1 MSNTTST
8 PLPPIVTTPSS
19 NRQSGNWPNSILNPQ
34 SRRHLSTTNPI
45 FGSARSVPVP
55 ANPVT
60 MSPSPPLRSPASG
73 PSSDEYTP
81 QRGRSESRSSSL
93 PPNIHA
99 TTSSD
104 GSPPADSHDRRSVK
118 HLTCFW
124 WKEKGSCKYS
134 EEECLYAHSDT
145 GRYTDPPR
153 QLHPD
158 EPAKAGRNLAR
169 ALGDLNLRGHRS
181 SSSLIN
187 TPTTSRPTTPVAAYG
202 ARPLTP
208 SMISLYQAPPTF
220 DLDAPALR
228 AELALYRNIIET
240 ATQEKQLMIDL
251 IHDLKDNIAESKT
264 TITQLKQ
271 EKDGLAR
278 ENQAL
283 KAATVYQA
291 SSNPFGAI
299 GTSTSGLGHGLG
311 GTFVGQMGQSIPAW
325 APAHSSTTPARPD
338 TPNTNPSDDGEY
350 EAVRSLR
357 SRGPGY

>member
-1 MSNTTST
+1 MLRFYNIWCWHILQLLCCLIHLVSIATAICDAPVTTLKQPCSFQKSLASTDSIMSNTTST

-145 GRYTDPPR
+145 GKLLST
-153 QLHPD
+153 L
-158 EPAKAGRNLAR
+158 
-169 ALGDLNLRGHRS
+169 
-181 SSSLIN
+181 
-187 TPTTSRPTTPVAAYG
+187 
-202 ARPLTP
+202 
-208 SMISLYQAPPTF
+208 
-220 DLDAPALR
+220 
-228 AELALYRNIIET
+228 LAL
-240 ATQEKQLMIDL
+240 
-251 IHDLKDNIAESKT
+251 
-264 TITQLKQ
+264 
-271 EKDGLAR
+271 
-278 ENQAL
+278 
-283 KAATVYQA
+283 
-291 SSNPFGAI
+291 
-299 GTSTSGLGHGLG
+299 
-311 GTFVGQMGQSIPAW
+311 
-325 APAHSSTTPARPD
+325 
-338 TPNTNPSDDGEY
+338 
-350 EAVRSLR
+350 
-357 SRGPGY
+357 